1 MKDKKILIM
10 VSSFTQNNGVTNSIM
25 NNYDEL
31 IKSSKCVDFLVL
43 KNVDTAN
50 EKKAIRNGSKL
61 YLIPK
66 ADSYISKKKMK
77 FLDDGMML
85 FM

>member
-50 EKKAIRNGSKL
+50 EKKAIRN
-61 YLIPK
+61 
-66 ADSYISKKKMK
+66 
-77 FLDDGMML
+77 
-85 FM
+85 

>member
-31 IKSSKCVDFLVL
+31 IKSLS
-43 KNVDTAN
+43 
-50 EKKAIRNGSKL
+50 
-61 YLIPK
+61 LIH
-66 ADSYISKKKMK
+66 I
-77 FLDDGMML
+77 
-85 FM
+85 